1 MVILEG
7 KYGMME
13 IPQINK
19 KLMAYNLLS
28 LTLSHDNTS
37 TMKLQQVA
45 LVTLQ
50 LMEVFNLW
58 VDSEAEEESK
68 VRYLLAIT
76 GY

>member
-1 MVILEG
+1 
-7 KYGMME
+7 MME
-13 IPQINK
+13 IPQLNK

-37 TMKLQQVA
+37 TMKLQQLVT

-50 LMEVFNLW
+50 PMEAFNLW

-76 GY
+76 GYLGIT